1 MSILQTIRRKAR
13 IAVIPFALATGG
25 WIGFAAA
32 GDNDDHMF
40 EISKNLEIFGTLF
53 QQLNKLYVDEPKP
66 ATLMKTGIDAMLAS
80 LDPYTQ
86 YISEEEIEDYRLQ
99 MDGRY
104 GGIGCIVRKVGND
117 MVIAEPYEG
126 FAAHKAGLRAG
137 DVLLEVNGTSCAGK
151 DYEEIGKLLKGLPES
166 IAEIKVKRPGTDKPM
181 DFRVVREEIEQKN
194 VPFYTLLEGNVGFI
208 KLVEFNDDAAKE
220 VKEALLDLK
229 GQGATSIVLDLRDNP
244 GGLLRE
250 AVRIVNLFVEE
261 NTLVV
266 TMRGRVPEWDKYYRT
281 DDKPVDTQIPLA
293 VLVSPWSASASEIVS
308 GSLQDLDRAVI
319 VGQRSYGKG
328 LVQQTMGL
336 IYGSLFKV
344 TVAKYYTPSGRC
356 VQSLDYASERNED
369 GSVTRFSDSLIKPFK
384 TKNGRVVW
392 DGLGVIPDVEIDERT
407 YSVLADTLQVK
418 SLIFNYATQYKLK
431 HESIAKSSEFR
442 LSDKEYDEFVAWV
455 KTQDYTYV
463 TKEEADLEKFKKHSA
478 KSGSWNL
485 VSAEHDALLKKIQKG
500 KEDDFTEFKVEI
512 KVLLESEIASRY
524 YFQKGR
530 VGSQMKDDPDLQAA
544 LTVLKD
550 AKKYKSVLT
559 TVVQKEKPKQRI
571 DLHTEN

>member
-1 MSILQTIRRKAR
+1 
-13 IAVIPFALATGG
+13 
-25 WIGFAAA
+25 
-32 GDNDDHMF
+32 
-40 EISKNLEIFGTLF
+40 
-53 QQLNKLYVDEPKP
+53 
-66 ATLMKTGIDAMLAS
+66 
-80 LDPYTQ
+80 
-86 YISEEEIEDYRLQ
+86 

-104 GGIGCIVRKVGND
+104 GGIGCIVRKIGDD

-166 IAEIKVKRPGTDKPM
+166 IAEIKVKRPGTEKPM

-194 VPFYTLLEGNVGFI
+194 VPYYTMLEGNVGFI

-220 VKEALLDLK
+220 VKEALVDLK

-250 AVRIVNLFVEE
+250 AVHIVNLFVEE

-281 DDKPVDTQIPLA
+281 DEKPVDTQIPLA

-356 VQSLDYASERNED
+356 VQSLDYASERNDD

-384 TKNGRVVW
+384 TKNGRMVW
-392 DGLGVIPDVEIDERT
+392 DGLGVIPDMEIDERT

-418 SLIFNYATQYKLK
+418 SLIFNYATQYKLQ
-431 HESIAKSSEFR
+431 HETIAKSSDFR
-442 LSDKEYDEFVAWV
+442 LSDKEYEDFVTWV
-455 KTQDYTYV
+455 KTQDYKYV
-463 TKEEADLEKFKKHSA
+463 TKEEADMEKFKKHSA
-478 KSGSWNL
+478 KSGSWKL
-485 VSAEHDALLKKIQKG
+485 VSAEHEALMKKIQQG
-500 KEDDFTEFKVEI
+500 KEDDFTEFKFEI
-512 KVLLESEIASRY
+512 KVLLEAEIASRY

-530 VGSQMKDDPDLQAA
+530 VGSELKDDSDLQAA
-544 LTVLKD
+544 LGILKD
-550 AKKYKSVLT
+550 SKKYKSILT

-571 DLHTEN
+571 DMHNED